1 MFFFIS
7 IHTYCYLI
15 IHTTTKYIQHIPF
28 DFYFITFFISS
39 FILIYSVQ
47 YGATATSKLVYS
59 CLKQDSPR
67 LRLSLRRCCLLT
79 KHAASVL
86 KSMAAARKQ
95 IVATIPAT
103 TGLASPS
110 SEISVGGKGSERGD
124 TLQSVT

>member
-1 MFFFIS
+1 MILFLM
-7 IHTYCYLI
+7 YC
-15 IHTTTKYIQHIPF
+15 
-28 DFYFITFFISS
+28 
-39 FILIYSVQ
+39 
-47 YGATATSKLVYS
+47 

-124 TLQSVT
+124 TLQSVK